1 VFPPGARTSMFG
13 ACVAALI
20 LQCGTS
26 TATFVTEY
34 FSPRVGLG
42 CRSLGYTLYGSVS
55 VLILFFTIISTILAR
70 LSETRTN
77 ESAELK
83 SIPGFIA
90 ITLRRLCLV
99 LAFVNTAGLIA
110 MSCFQFSRF
119 IDTCYCNASVIG
131 DGTNS
136 YIVQIHYPWTT
147 TIIHSRVAAIA
158 AAGGCMAIYMFF
170 LWFASA
176 LPGRVEDI

>member
-1 VFPPGARTSMFG
+1 MFG

-26 TATFVTEY
+26 TATVITEY
-34 FSPRVGLG
+34 FAPRVGLG

-83 SIPGFIA
+83 SVTGSIA
-90 ITLRRLCLV
+90 IALRRLCLL
-99 LAFVNTAGLIA
+99 LAFINTTGLVAI
-110 MSCFQFSRF
+110 SCFQFSRF
-119 IDTCYCNASVIG
+119 LDTCYCNASVIG
-131 DGTNS
+131 DGTGS
-136 YIVQIHYPWTT
+136 YIVQVYYSWIPSM
-147 TIIHSRVAAIA
+147 IRSRVAAITIS
-158 AAGGCMAIYMFF
+158 GGSMAIYMFF

-176 LPGRVEDI
+176 LPDRVEDI